1 MHGMASRMIVAAL
14 LLVAAPALAAAP
26 RLTIGPVQGDP
37 KLVIPT
43 QLAEQLCGTWDCVL
57 WKEVST
63 RQQPDLAKAGRLGV
77 AGLLTGAVTGAAGAR
92 KLNLSLLTTSTRPA
106 RTWSFPLTAA
116 GRLPG
121 SATRQLDQDLNA
133 LLRPPA
139 AAAAPAPVRPPE
151 PVAAA
156 AAPPPPPAAAP
167 SPAVAPPPP
176 AAAAPAPAAKSAA
189 PVERRWLVAAEL
201 GLFVSQR
208 QLSYSGVSASTG
220 TLLGFD
226 AGGLAGPCLSLEVQP
241 LARSGSAALGG
252 LGLRFGLAMS
262 VGLETESLAGEK
274 LPTQFTRLEV
284 GARWRAPPIGGLAL
298 VLIPEVA
305 WVSQKLTVD
314 PAIPGLPDS
323 DLSGVRVGLSAE
335 ARVASRVTILAGLG
349 WVKWTTARELID
361 GDPAYFPGSSA
372 TGLEAEVGVGVAVWG
387 PLSVRVLG
395 TYASTSYTLD
405 PDPTGTYAATGAE
418 DRYLGMRA
426 VLRGEF

>member
-1 MHGMASRMIVAAL
+1 MNGMASRTIVAAL
-14 LLVAAPALAAAP
+14 LMAAAPALAAAP

-77 AGLLTGAVTGAAGAR
+77 RGILTGAVTGAAGAR

-116 GRLPG
+116 GKLPG
-121 SATRQLDQDLNA
+121 SATRQLDLDLSA

-139 AAAAPAPVRPPE
+139 SVAPTPVRPPE
-151 PVAAA
+151 PAVVAATPPPA
-156 AAPPPPPAAAP
+156 AAVAPTAVGPPPPAAAP
-167 SPAVAPPPP
+167 
-176 AAAAPAPAAKSAA
+176 AARSAAPA
-189 PVERRWLVAAEL
+189 ERRWLVAAEL
-201 GLFVSQR
+201 GVFASQR

-226 AGGLAGPCLSLEVQP
+226 AGGLAGPSLSLEIQP

-252 LGLRFGLAMS
+252 LGLRLGLAMS
-262 VGLETESLAGEK
+262 IGLETESLTGEK

-284 GARWRAPPIGGLAL
+284 GARWRAPPISGLAL

-349 WVKWTTARELID
+349 WVKWTTAKELID
-361 GDPAYFPGSSA
+361 GDPAYFPGSGASA
-372 TGLEAEVGVGVAVWG
+372 LEAEVGAGVGIWG

-395 TYASTSYTLD
+395 TYASTRYTLD

>member
-1 MHGMASRMIVAAL
+1 MDGMAIRVIVAAL
-14 LLVAAPALAAAP
+14 LMVAAPALATGP

-63 RQQPDLAKAGRLGV
+63 RQQPDLAKARRLGV
-77 AGLLTGAVTGAAGAR
+77 GGILTGAVAGASGAR
-92 KLNLSLLTTSTRPA
+92 KLSLSLLTTSTRPA

-121 SATRQLDQDLNA
+121 SATRQLDQDLEA

-139 AAAAPAPVRPPE
+139 PARPAE
-151 PVAAA
+151 PAAA
-156 AAPPPPPAAAP
+156 AAAASPPAATP

-176 AAAAPAPAAKSAA
+176 AAPAPAPAARSAA
-189 PVERRWLVAAEL
+189 PAEPRWLVAAEL

-208 QLSYSGVSASTG
+208 TLSYSGVSASTG

-226 AGGLAGPCLSLEVQP
+226 AGGLAGPALSLEVQP

-252 LGLRFGLAMS
+252 LGLRLGLAMS
-262 VGLETESLAGEK
+262 VGLETESLTGER

-284 GARWRAPPIGGLAL
+284 GARWRAPPISGLAL

-314 PAIPGLPDS
+314 PAIPGLPNS

-335 ARVASRVTILAGLG
+335 ARVARRLTILAGLG
-349 WVKWTTARELID
+349 WVKWLTAKELID
-361 GDPAYFPGSSA
+361 GDPAYFPGSGAS
-372 TGLEAEVGVGVAVWG
+372 GLEAEIGAGVAIWG
-387 PLSVRVLG
+387 PLSVRLLG
-395 TYASTSYTLD
+395 TYASTRYTLD

>member
-1 MHGMASRMIVAAL
+1 MIGTASRMFVVAL
-14 LLVAAPALAAAP
+14 LLVAAPALAAGP
-26 RLTIGPVQGDP
+26 RLAVGPVQGDP

-63 RQQPDLAKAGRLGV
+63 RQQPDLAKARRLGV
-77 AGLLTGAVTGAAGAR
+77 GGILTGAVAGAAGAR
-92 KLNLSLLTTSTRPA
+92 KLDLSLFTTSTRPA

-139 AAAAPAPVRPPE
+139 SAAPTPVRPPE
-151 PVAAA
+151 PVVVAAT
-156 AAPPPPPAAAP
+156 PPPAPTVAVPAA
-167 SPAVAPPPP
+167 APPP
-176 AAAAPAPAAKSAA
+176 AAAAASAPAAKPAA
-189 PVERRWLVAAEL
+189 PAERRWLVAAEL
-201 GLFVSQR
+201 GFFASQR
-208 QLSYSGVSASTG
+208 TLSYSGVSASTG

-226 AGGLAGPCLSLEVQP
+226 AGGMAGPCLSLEIHP
-241 LARSGSAALGG
+241 MARSASVALGG
-252 LGLRFGLAMS
+252 LGLRLGLAMS
-262 VGLETESLAGEK
+262 VGLETEALTGEK
-274 LPTQFTRLEV
+274 RPTQFTRLEA
-284 GARWRAPPIGGLAL
+284 GARWRAPPITGLSL

-335 ARVASRVTILAGLG
+335 ARVASRITILAGLG
-349 WVKWTTARELID
+349 WVKWLTAKDLID
-361 GDPAYFPGSSA
+361 GDPAYFPGSDAS
-372 TGLEAEVGVGVAVWG
+372 GLEAELGAGVAVWG

-395 TYASTSYTLD
+395 TYASTRYTLD

-418 DRYLGMRA
+418 DRYLGLRA